1 MNELDTFSNGPEKSG
16 ETFAAWRTRLIE
28 HLRSIPPIDPG
39 PEGSA
44 QRALIESLR
53 AILAREID
61 ARLDRLEARTDAVNA
76 AGTSL
81 RQSASGAD

>member
-1 MNELDTFSNGPEKSG
+1 MNGLESFHSGPENTG
-16 ETFAAWRTRLIE
+16 ETFAQWRNRLIE

-61 ARLDRLEARTDAVNA
+61 TRLDRLEARTEAINA